1 MTRRLLLLLN
11 ASFLFLTTATY
22 LGTGWSMWLFQFPV
36 AEHLTPAN
44 YYWVFVPQV
53 DAATQFFTTMTK
65 LMIASSLI
73 MIWGEWKTGLRWVP
87 AVVLLGVLA
96 ATGLT
101 IWFIFP
107 YNKAMSEGIKD
118 PAQLRTVLHNWMN
131 LNRVRVALWTV
142 QWGSMMFYF
151 ARRAWEPAVRA
162 KAMEA
167 GS

>member
-1 MTRRLLLLLN
+1 MNRQILLLLN
-11 ASFLFLTTATY
+11 ASFLFLTTAMY

-36 AEHLTPAN
+36 ARQLTPAN

-53 DAATQFFTTMTK
+53 DAATRFFTTMTK
-65 LMIASSLI
+65 LMIVSSLI

-107 YNKAMSEGIKD
+107 YNKAMSEGIRD
-118 PAQLRTVLHNWMN
+118 AGQLQSVLQSWMN

-142 QWGSMMFYF
+142 QWAAMMFYF
-151 ARRAWEPAVRA
+151 IRRAWQPAA
-162 KAMEA
+162 SSKEA
-167 GS
+167 AS